1 MTWTGKSLTLSSRG
15 KARHRRREPRRAG
28 YTLLE
33 LLVVMGIL
41 AVLTAVATPQL
52 MGYFGKAKAQSAQ
65 VEIQNIN
72 TALELYYMDN
82 GTYPSATDGLRALIE
97 APADAPRWNGPY
109 MKKAKSLQDP
119 WGNAYQYVFPTAS
132 GEYEVYSLGP
142 NGKSRMASAGAAQRS
157 SWR

>member
-1 MTWTGKSLTLSSRG
+1 MKWTGAPRRR
-15 KARHRRREPRRAG
+15 AAVQIAHHRHRNRRTAG

-52 MGYFGKAKAQSAQ
+52 MGYFGKAKAQSVQ
-65 VEIQNIN
+65 VQIQNIN

-82 GTYPSATDGLRALIE
+82 GTYPSAHAGLKALVE
-97 APADAPRWNGPY
+97 APSDAPRWNGPY
-109 MKKAKSLQDP
+109 MKKAKNLVDP

-132 GEYEVYSLGP
+132 GEYEVYSQGP
-142 NGKSRMASAGAAQRS
+142 NGKARVASAAGEQRS
-157 SWR
+157 WR